1 MSLEEV
7 EAVND
12 FDMETGAGGSRSVDS
27 AANLQSLNESLKRS
41 LLTAAESFDMM
52 VVMLCLAFLNVTTKG
67 GIAVYETLGT
77 ANCHCLLYDAPH

>member
-12 FDMETGAGGSRSVDS
+12 FDMENGAGGIGNVDS

-41 LLTAAESFDMM
+41 LLTAAESFDMV
-52 VVMLCLAFLNVTTKG
+52 VVMLCLASLNVTTKG

-77 ANCHCLLYDAPH
+77 ST